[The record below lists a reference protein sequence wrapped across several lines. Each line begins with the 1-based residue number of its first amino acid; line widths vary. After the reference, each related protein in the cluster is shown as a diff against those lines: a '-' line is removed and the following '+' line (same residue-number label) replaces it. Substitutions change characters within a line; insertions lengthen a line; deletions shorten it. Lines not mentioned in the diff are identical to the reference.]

1 MKNLNKIISL
11 QALLKGR
18 NDDFD
23 KTSDKAIQLIRHA
36 DARVKKASQNDG
48 TTDLTIYGNPV
59 PTGVGSLY
67 DLYLYYRDLF
77 DKYQS
82 EQKKGAFDGTKYWVV
97 FLGEN
102 GTSARLL
109 GIYEIM
115 GHTPSPHKP
124 DEEILDLREVPEFKF
139 LEEKVIIDWGKSTV
153 SWHQYYNNEKEV
165 IRIEEGLTKPDG
177 TPVFKS
183 YLDTILDYDQLQK
196 VLNDYEWIQR
206 LKDVN
211 CIYLVVDKSN
221 GMKYVG
227 STYNRNGIYGRWVDY
242 AKNGHGNDVEL
253 ERVVTVDPNHH
264 ERYFQWSILEVLPIY
279 ITDIEAIEK
288 EGVWKR
294 KLLSLKTQHGYNL
307 N

>member
-23 KTSDKAIQLIRHA
+23 KTSEKAIQLIRHA
-36 DARVKKASQNDG
+36 DARVKKASKNDG

-59 PTGVGSLY
+59 PAGVSSLY
-67 DLYLYYRDLF
+67 DLYLYHRDLF

-82 EQKKGAFDGTKYWVV
+82 EQKKGAFDGTKYWIV

-102 GTSARLL
+102 GPSARLL
-109 GIYEIM
+109 GIYEII

-153 SWHQYYNNEKEV
+153 SWHQYYYNEKDV

-177 TPVFKS
+177 TPVFKG
-183 YLDTILDYDQLQK
+183 YLDAVLDYDQLKK
-196 VLNDYEWIQR
+196 VLNDSEWIQK
-206 LKDVN
+206 LKAVN
-211 CIYLVVDKSN
+211 CIYLIVDKSN
-221 GMKYVG
+221 GKKYVG
-227 STYNRNGIYGRWVDY
+227 STYNPDGIYGRWIDY
-242 AKNGHGNDVEL
+242 AKNGHGDDVAL
-253 ERVVTVDPNHH
+253 EKVVIANPNHH
-264 ERYFQWSILEVLPIY
+264 EKYFQWLILETLCIN
-279 ITDIEAIEK
+279 ITPVEAVER
-288 EGVWKR
+288 ESLWKR
-294 KLLSLKTQHGYNL
+294 KLLSLEFGYNK